1 MMRSDRNQTE
11 LRGFITEL
19 HFAEAEREF
28 PGITRFYLSCACKP
42 RTFLDLLAAY
52 VRAQKPCPR

>member
-1 MMRSDRNQTE
+1 MKNDKNPTCE

-28 PGITRFYLSCACKP
+28 PGITRFYRSCARKP
-42 RTFLDLLAAY
+42 RTFLDLLAAFF
-52 VRAQKPCPR
+52 RSHPCAD